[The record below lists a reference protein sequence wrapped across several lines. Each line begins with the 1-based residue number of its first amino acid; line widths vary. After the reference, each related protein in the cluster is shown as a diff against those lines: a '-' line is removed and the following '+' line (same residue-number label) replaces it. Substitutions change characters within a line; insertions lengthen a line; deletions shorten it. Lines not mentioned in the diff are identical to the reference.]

1 MYKVNMF
8 IMHIELHSPNHLI
21 YGYATLV
28 KNFFAVF
35 LTKVEY
41 RAIWVTRRYGEVAQ
55 HVHHNVPA
63 FFIVTSEV
71 IDDANNFCKEPLGP
85 R

>member
-1 MYKVNMF
+1 M
-8 IMHIELHSPNHLI
+8 
-21 YGYATLV
+21 
-28 KNFFAVF
+28 
-35 LTKVEY
+35 
-41 RAIWVTRRYGEVAQ
+41 AQ

-71 IDDANNFCKEPLGP
+71 IDDANNFCKELLGP